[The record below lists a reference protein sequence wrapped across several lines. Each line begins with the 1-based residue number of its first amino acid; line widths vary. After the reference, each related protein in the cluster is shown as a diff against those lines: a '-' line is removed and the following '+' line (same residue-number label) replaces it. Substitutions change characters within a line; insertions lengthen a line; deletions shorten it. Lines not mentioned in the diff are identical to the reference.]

1 MNYGESSEEKKNQTI
16 TGKIREKI
24 TNEKK
29 YRKYLTKKTM
39 CHWQAPL

>member
-1 MNYGESSEEKKNQTI
+1 MGKVLKKKKNQTI

-29 YRKYLTKKTM
+29 YRKYLTKKIM